1 MLESLEYNRLMEQLT
16 SKGERT
22 RDSILSTAARLV
34 HLNGVAGTSLSDV
47 LTASGTGKS
56 QMYHYFQNKD
66 EMIHS
71 VLAYRAE
78 DFERRLAPMLR
89 NLSSWQDVERWFA
102 FVLEDQRSTG
112 FVGGCPFGTMAAEV
126 ADKEESLRSEL
137 GTFFQRWIDHIA
149 HGLQNLKGLGVL
161 RKEAKPKD
169 LAASILASLEGGM
182 LLAKTLKSEQPLKAA
197 LDGSLLLLK
206 GFATSK
212 KLYLS
217 VQ

>member
-1 MLESLEYNRLMEQLT
+1 MEQLT

-66 EMIHS
+66 EMIHR

-78 DFERRLAPMLR
+78 DFERRLAPILR

-102 FVLEDQRSTG
+102 FVLEDQRSQG

-126 ADKEESLRSEL
+126 ADKEEPLRSQL
-137 GTFFQRWIDHIA
+137 GAFFQRWLDHIA
-149 HGLQNLKGLGVL
+149 HGLQNLKDLGVL
-161 RKEAKPKD
+161 RKEAKTED

-182 LLAKTLKSEQPLKAA
+182 LLAKTLKSERPLKAA

-206 GFATSK
+206 TFATSK
-212 KLYLS
+212 KLYQV